1 MATTR
6 SAFRLRRLLCVV
18 ALLGLVAAACS
29 NASNNTATGD
39 SSTTTAGSGGTAGG
53 PNTSPGVSSG
63 EIDFSA
69 LGTDSNNPLGTCV
82 LSCYL
87 DGVNAY
93 FAWRNSQGG
102 IYGRKLVVP
111 KADVYDDQL
120 SQNQAKA
127 LQIIS
132 ANDTFATFSAAELAT
147 GWGNLSRAGIPVYQ
161 WAIHPETASGLMN
174 NFGHREVACIDC
186 TARYVAYLAQLAHAT
201 KVAALGYGI
210 EQDSKD
216 CADGAKASL
225 EKYGSDV
232 GGAKVVYLNDGLG
245 FGLPNGIGPEVSA
258 MKAAGVQMIIGCL
271 DLNAMK
277 KIAQELHRQGM
288 ANVVLVH
295 PNTYDQAFVKAAG
308 DLFEGDLVEAG
319 FRPFE
324 ADPGDSSLATYKEWM
339 AKANKP
345 LSEIAMVGWINAD
358 EAFQGLRAAGPNF
371 TRQSVVDATNKM
383 TNYTANGLIQP
394 IDWSRQHVAP
404 TEADPATHG
413 PKYDCMSLVKV
424 DSSGTFQM
432 VADKATPWFCWP
444 GDTRDWSEP
453 KQMNFK

>member
-1 MATTR
+1 MANTR
-6 SAFRLRRLLCVV
+6 SLPRLSRLVC
-18 ALLGLVAAACS
+18 VAALVGLLAGACS
-29 NASNNTATGD
+29 NASNNTTTG
-39 SSTTTAGSGGTAGG
+39 TTPTTASSSGGSGGT
-53 PNTSPGVSSG
+53 NTSPGVTKT
-63 EIDFSA
+63 EIQFSA
-69 LGTDSNNPLGTCV
+69 LGTNSNNPLGTCV

-111 KADVYDDQL
+111 SADVYDDQL
-120 SQNQAKA
+120 AKNQAEA
-127 LQIIS
+127 LQIVS
-132 ANDTFATFSAAELAT
+132 ANNTFATFSAAELAT
-147 GWGNLSRAGIPVYQ
+147 GWQALSKAGIPVYQ
-161 WAIHPETASGLMN
+161 WAIHPETATGLMN
-174 NFGHREVACIDC
+174 NFGSAAVVCIDC
-186 TARYVAYLAQLAHAT
+186 TSRWTAYLAKVAHVT

-216 CADGAKASL
+216 CADGAKASF

-258 MKAAGVQMIIGCL
+258 MKSAGVQMIIGCL

-277 KIAQELHRQGM
+277 TIAQELHRQGM
-288 ANVVLVH
+288 SNVVLVH
-295 PNTYDQAFVKAAG
+295 PNTYDQAFVHAAG
-308 DLFEGDLVEAG
+308 DLFDGDLVIAG

-324 ADPGDSSLATYKEWM
+324 ADPGDSTLATYKEWM
-339 AKANKP
+339 AKAGKP
-345 LSEIAMVGWINAD
+345 LSEIAMTGWINAD
-358 EAFQGLRAAGPNF
+358 EAYQGIKAAGPNF
-371 TRQSVVDATNKM
+371 TRDSVVAATNKM
-383 TNYTANGLIQP
+383 TDYTAGGLIQP

-413 PKYDCMSLVKV
+413 PKYDCTTMVKV
-424 DSSGTFQM
+424 VNGTFEM
-432 VADKATPWFCWP
+432 VEDKATPWFCWP

-453 KQMNFK
+453 TQMDFK

>member
-1 MATTR
+1 MRATSPR
-6 SAFRLRRLLCVV
+6 PRLLR
-18 ALLGLVAAACS
+18 ALCVAALVGLLAGACS
-29 NASNNTATGD
+29 NASNNTSATGTSATSG
-39 SSTTTAGSGGTAGG
+39 SSSGG
-53 PNTSPGVSSG
+53 PNRSPGVKAN

-69 LGTDSNNPLGTCV
+69 LGTNSNNPLGTCV

-120 SQNQAKA
+120 MKNQAEA

-147 GWGNLSRAGIPVYQ
+147 GWPSLSKAGIPVYQ

-174 NFGHREVACIDC
+174 SFGHLPVVCITC
-186 TARYVAYLAQLAHAT
+186 TSRWTAYLAEVAHVT
-201 KVAALGYGI
+201 KVAALGYSI

-216 CADGAKASL
+216 CADGAKATY

-277 KIAQELHRQGM
+277 TIAQELHRQGM
-288 ANVVLVH
+288 SNVVLVH

-308 DLFEGDLVEAG
+308 DLFDGDLVVAE

-324 ADPGDSSLATYKEWM
+324 ADPGDSTLATYKEWM
-339 AKANKP
+339 AKTGKT

-358 EAFQGLRAAGPNF
+358 EAYQGIKAAGPNF

-383 TNYTANGLIQP
+383 TNYTASGLIAP

-413 PKYDCMSLVKV
+413 SKYDCAALVKV
-424 DSSGTFQM
+424 VNSAFEV
-432 VADKATPWFCWP
+432 VADKATPWLCWP

-453 KQMNFK
+453 TQMNFK